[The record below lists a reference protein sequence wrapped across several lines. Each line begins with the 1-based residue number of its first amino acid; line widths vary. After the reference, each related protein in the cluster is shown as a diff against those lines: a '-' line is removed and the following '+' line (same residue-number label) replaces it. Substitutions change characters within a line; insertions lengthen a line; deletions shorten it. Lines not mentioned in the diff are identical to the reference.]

1 MTLKSI
7 KGNLILITLLIIGS
21 VLTCGYLLQREQ
33 DKFEMTIVSL
43 GDSSNS
49 PACLQMYNI
58 IERKSKE
65 YKIPKYILYNVAY
78 LETGYR
84 GPFDWSYDPELISS
98 AGAQGPMQIIT
109 RYAHKHAGRV
119 VSAKELRTNI
129 ELNINV
135 SCSMLKNLYK
145 TYGRWDLALGYYNTG
160 YPQVNEY
167 ASYASSNKNYKDKWY
182 KPDL

>member
-1 MTLKSI
+1 MSI
-7 KGNLILITLLIIGS
+7 RNNLILITLLIITG
-21 VLTCGYLLQREQ
+21 VLTCGYLLQREHAR
-33 DKFEMTIVSL
+33 FEMAIVSL

-65 YKIPKYILYNVAY
+65 YNIPKYILYNVAY
-78 LETGYR
+78 LETRYQ
-84 GPFDWSYDPELISS
+84 GPFDWSYNPGLVSS

-109 RYAHKHAGRV
+109 RYAHHYAGRV
-119 VSAKELRTNI
+119 VSSKELRTNI
-129 ELNINV
+129 ELNVNV
-135 SCSMLKNLYK
+135 SCRMLKNLYK

-167 ASYASSNKNYKDKWY
+167 ASYGSSNKNYKNKWY
-182 KPDL
+182 KPDF